1 MFWNAFQRYLESMP
15 RFPQTLHQS
24 FGNPVQYDRLPTEG
38 GLQTEFP
45 ASPAPPDM
53 VRKLRRNLIFTAI
66 FVCLLRSVPEYFIP
80 ITWAF
85 DIWGVFA
92 SIAIGTILY
101 GLIGAPTKASHWF
114 VYAIV
119 LPAIAL
125 YILYQRSMFTL
136 LLTAT
141 VFTVIVADR
150 FVKQSLFLGTTTPY
164 PRKQAQV
171 VRRRWSGRFT
181 RLNTTVGMEFY
192 GILILALLATPWIF
206 EAAAAAYNS
215 SGTFRLL
222 ATMITLS
229 TIVLLPIAIE
239 LLAAFFYRR
248 RPLSIGFAWKAFKR
262 GLREWISYNPNNV
275 QAPGM
280 LLSPVASSKRCRF
293 MLVATIYLW
302 AATMNPI
309 MSYRHTTREK
319 LRDARRNAHA
329 EYLAD
334 TLKAEVAKEEA
345 LRKAVKLSFGGP
357 GSTRDFES
365 EDENAEAIQI
375 DQTPAPAPIVLQP
388 YQQRMLD
395 RMSPEQR
402 TAYMQRLEQDTKLGE
417 GSETDSPVAKSDTA
431 DRVERVA
438 SYLLFD
444 LTHPQADEMYGKWQN
459 ARIGFIFSSI
469 AYVFL
474 TREVFLLAISF
485 AFPFAFLYAASIR
498 ISASLRRQL
507 ETHPDT
513 ILSFGNWE
521 RLVDDVICTSE
532 NDEAKDLLLG
542 VNSADGSPV
551 IVPRKVF
558 EEHAHILGDS
568 GSGKTSKGIAPLLN
582 QLVRQRDCS
591 IIVIDL
597 KGDDTAL
604 FRGTQLDAEKADKR
618 FRWFTNE
625 LDRSTFGFNPLLQEY
640 FQRLSH
646 YQKTDVVTAAL
657 GLQYGTDYGRGFFSD
672 ANADLLHRAFQQFPG
687 ITSFQRLAQVLPSV
701 TIPGDTRKA
710 ASHLQ
715 SIVNRLASTEALN
728 VFDNGKHSAEVQ
740 AAAIDFADVYRT
752 PQVVYLHLPSA
763 LGSASS
769 AEIARVALYS
779 LLGSARL
786 TPALERRQIFVF
798 IDEFQRL
805 VAGNLEMILQTA
817 RSMKIGLIL
826 ANQSML
832 DLKREGVDLSPAVR
846 TNTRFKQAFAASNV
860 DEMQEMIATSGE
872 SLIHSQS
879 MGFDAGMAGAFLG
892 GLLKINRSE
901 LVTPRLRVNDVLLAT
916 DAENQSI
923 VQIRRGAGFAQFG
936 GLPFVMRSDFHIS
949 EDEYKELKKS
959 PWPESTEET
968 LLGSEVSATSILDSY
983 KNKHPLAGNSK
994 SDMSASSSGVTPID
1008 GLVKMQAEK
1017 LARRQRRRQDP
1028 DSQS

>member
-1 MFWNAFQRYLESMP
+1 
-15 RFPQTLHQS
+15 
-24 FGNPVQYDRLPTEG
+24 
-38 GLQTEFP
+38 
-45 ASPAPPDM
+45 M
-53 VRKLRRNLIFTAI
+53 V
-66 FVCLLRSVPEYFIP
+66 
-80 ITWAF
+80 
-85 DIWGVFA
+85 
-92 SIAIGTILY
+92 
-101 GLIGAPTKASHWF
+101 
-114 VYAIV
+114 
-119 LPAIAL
+119 
-125 YILYQRSMFTL
+125 
-136 LLTAT
+136 
-141 VFTVIVADR
+141 
-150 FVKQSLFLGTTTPY
+150 
-164 PRKQAQV
+164 
-171 VRRRWSGRFT
+171 
-181 RLNTTVGMEFY
+181 
-192 GILILALLATPWIF
+192 
-206 EAAAAAYNS
+206 
-215 SGTFRLL
+215 
-222 ATMITLS
+222 TLS
-229 TIVLLPIAIE
+229 TIFLLPIAIE

-248 RPLSIGFAWKAFKR
+248 RPLSIGYAWKAFKR

-275 QAPGM
+275 RAPGM
-280 LLSPVASSKRCRF
+280 LLSPVASSKRCRL

-309 MSYRHTTREK
+309 MSYRHATREK

-334 TLKAEVAKEEA
+334 KHKAEAAKEEA
-345 LRKAVKLSFGGP
+345 LRMAVKRSFDGP
-357 GSTRDFES
+357 GAMSDFKS
-365 EDENAEAIQI
+365 SDKNAEAIQI
-375 DQTPAPAPIVLQP
+375 EQTPAPAPVVLQP

-402 TAYMQRLEQDTKLGE
+402 MAYMQRLEQDAKLGE
-417 GSETDSPVAKSDTA
+417 DSKTNSPVAKDDIG

-444 LTHPQADEMYGKWQN
+444 LTHPQADEMYSKWQN
-459 ARIGFIFSSI
+459 ARIGFIFSAI

-521 RLVDDVICTSE
+521 RLVDDVIYSS
-532 NDEAKDLLLG
+532 DVVEANSLLLG
-542 VNSADGSPV
+542 VNNADGSPV

-568 GSGKTSKGIAPLLN
+568 GSGKTSMGIALILN
-582 QLVRQRDCS
+582 QLVRQPDCS
-591 IIVIDL
+591 IVVIDL

-604 FRGTQLDAEKADKR
+604 FRGTQLDAKKVDKR

-625 LDRSTFGFNPLLQEY
+625 LDRSTFGFNPLLQKY

-657 GLQYGTDYGRGFFSD
+657 GLKYGTDYGRGFFSD

-701 TIPGDTRKA
+701 TIPGEIRKA

-728 VFDNGKHSAEVQ
+728 VSESGNHSTQVQ
-740 AAAIDFADVYRT
+740 DAAIDFADVYRN
-752 PQVVYLHLPSA
+752 PQVVYMHLPSS

-786 TPALERRQIFVF
+786 TPEPERKQVFVF

-817 RSMKIGLIL
+817 RSMRIGLIL

-832 DLKREGVDLSPAVR
+832 DLKREGVDLTPAVR
-846 TNTRFKQAFAASNV
+846 TNTRYKQVFAASNV
-860 DEMQEMIATSGE
+860 DEMQEMIITSGE
-872 SLIHSQS
+872 SLIHAQS
-879 MGFDAGMAGAFLG
+879 MGFDAGGAGVFLG
-892 GLLKINRSE
+892 GLLKVNRSE
-901 LVTPRLRVNDVLLAT
+901 TVSPRLRANDVLLAT
-916 DAENQSI
+916 DAPNQSI
-923 VQIRRGAGFAQFG
+923 VQIRRGLGYAQFG

-949 EDEYKELKKS
+949 PKEYQTLKES
-959 PWPESTEET
+959 TWPESTEET

-983 KNKHPLAGNSK
+983 KTKHPLAGKSK
-994 SDMSASSSGVTPID
+994 SEMSASSSVVSPVDELAKLQT
-1008 GLVKMQAEK
+1008 EK
-1017 LARRQRRRQDP
+1017 LARRQRRRP